1 MNIFAKGWFWF
12 LVLLVFLVIILKDDS
27 LEKDLRSTYAK
38 ARMRLRQVHFSEI
51 DQGFEH
57 ARLYAVEVDMDDS
70 QTNMNATQVQTLF
83 FDKQVATR
91 TGQLVASW
99 AFKTPFEARFW
110 GDVRLRSSDGE
121 RLRTEELRYFFS
133 RKELYT
139 SMPVTIWKDNMI
151 ITGREFRFNTQTRAG
166 SLERDVLIRIW
177 PAATTT
183 VASPAPAIAS
193 AAAPEDTGHFVEIPS
208 SQFEEE
214 TTPPATA
221 HPDDREP
228 ASPPAG
234 IPKPTARPGT
244 LSPAAALPPRHATA
258 PAALTTST
266 VNLNSPAP
274 PLATPTRAR
283 PTSSPPQSVP
293 RAAPAPS
300 PIPTTPAPAHPRP
313 PRRPRHR

>member
-121 RLRTEELRYFFS
+121 RMRTEELRYFFS

-177 PAATTT
+177 PAATST

-193 AAAPEDTGHFVEIPS
+193 AAAPEDAGHFVEIPS

-221 HPDDREP
+221 RPDDREP

-234 IPKPTARPGT
+234 IPKPTARPVT
-244 LSPAAALPPRHATA
+244 ATSAATLPPRHATA
-258 PAALTTST
+258 PAGITTST
-266 VNLNSPAP
+266 VSLTSPASP
-274 PLATPTRAR
+274 AAAATQAASASSPR
-283 PTSSPPQSVP
+283 PTVP
-293 RAAPAPS
+293 RAAM
-300 PIPTTPAPAHPRP
+300 APASPSTSLTPVHPRP
-313 PRRPRHR
+313 TRRPRR